1 MKKFKE
7 TLRCVLV
14 ALIITVP
21 LYIMLYGA
29 MINNHELAVNSI
41 MSIFI
46 WAPLVCWIDDKI
58 DDKLRK

>member
-41 MSIFI
+41 MSMFI